1 VDAPLAG
8 LRVLDLSRL
17 LPGPLCSLMLA
28 DLGAEVVKLE
38 DTGAGD
44 YIRWA
49 PPHHEGMPASSGSAM
64 FQALNRNKRSIRV
77 NLKEEGGKEVLRRLA
92 GEFDVLL
99 ESFRPG
105 VMDRLGVGYEE
116 LRKQNEGLVFCAIS
130 GFGTEDPEYSQR
142 VGHDLNYMAL
152 VGVLGLSGER
162 GGPPVPPEV
171 QVADT
176 AGGALFAAMS
186 ILAALRGRDSTGQ
199 GQFVDVSMTHG
210 VLGMIS
216 GLMSRFLA
224 DGRIPVRGETWPICY
239 SPYECSDGWVTIGA
253 LEQKFWVN
261 WCEGIGREDLI
272 EQQFAP
278 HGSEAHMAIAEEF
291 RKRTREEWERFAA
304 ERECCVEP
312 VLSVDEVVDSS
323 LMASRE
329 SIIEIEDAGAAKP
342 VRQVDFPVRFSG
354 GHRAPRR
361 AAPELGEHTEEV
373 LAAAGYGAAE
383 IESLLESG
391 AVAGRQDSPTG
402 QFLGT

>member
-1 VDAPLAG
+1 MDAPLSG

-17 LPGPLCSLMLA
+17 LPGGLCSLMLA

-49 PPHHEGMPASSGSAM
+49 PPHHEGMPASASSAM
-64 FQALNRNKRSIRV
+64 YQALNRNKKSIRV
-77 NLKEEGGKEVLRRLA
+77 NLKAEEGKEVLRRLVR
-92 GEFDVLL
+92 EFDVLL

-130 GFGTEDPEYSQR
+130 GYGVEHPEYAQR

-176 AGGALFAAMS
+176 AGGSLFAAMS
-186 ILAALRGRDSTGQ
+186 ILAALRGRESSGQ
-199 GQFVDVSMTHG
+199 GQFIDVSMTHG
-210 VLGMIS
+210 VLGMVS
-216 GLMSRFLA
+216 GLMSRYLC
-224 DGRIPVRGETWPICY
+224 DGNVPVRGETWPICY
-239 SPYECSDGWVTIGA
+239 SPYECKDGWVTIGA
-253 LEQKFWVN
+253 LEHKFWVN
-261 WCEGIGREDLI
+261 WCEGVGREDLI
-272 EQQFAP
+272 GEQFAP
-278 HGSEAHMAIAEEF
+278 HGSEAHEAIAEEF
-291 RKRTREEWERFAA
+291 RKRTRDEWERFAA

-312 VLSVDEVVDSS
+312 VLAVDEVAASS
-323 LMASRE
+323 LLAERD
-329 SIIEIEDAGAAKP
+329 SIIELEDAGAEKP

-354 GHRAPRR
+354 GHRAPRK

-373 LAAAGYGAAE
+373 LAGIGYSAEEIAALEKAGA
-383 IESLLESG
+383 I
-391 AVAGRQDSPTG
+391 AGLQESPTG
-402 QFLGT
+402 QFLGA